1 MERRLR
7 TTLPTTPS
15 KLTPQCPE
23 LTKLREKEA
32 KIKTEQTKEYNRG
45 HAAKELSNLS
55 RGDRVFIPDRTEN
68 VVVVAKTPEPRSYYL
83 DTDSNATVRRNRRQL
98 NPNPKEAKY
107 VAGSPLPD
115 PPETSKDQPPVPAE
129 KKDALRSAQK
139 SSIPVPVPGNTT
151 RSGRKV
157 NPPKRL
163 GFD

>member
-55 RGDRVFIPDRTEN
+55 RGDRVFIPDHTEN

-98 NPNPKEAKY
+98 NPNPIEAKY
-107 VAGSPLPD
+107 AAGSNLLD
-115 PPETSKDQPPVPAE
+115 FPETFKDQPPAVAE

-139 SSIPVPVPGNTT
+139 SSIPVSVPGTTT
-151 RSGRKV
+151 RSG
-157 NPPKRL
+157 
-163 GFD
+163 